1 MSAFLGELFAF
12 IVVLLIGAGLGIF
25 LYYKFPTRIEKFI
38 LSLKELFK
46 KNRKDDSTD
55 DKS

>member
-1 MSAFLGELFAF
+1 MSVFLGELFAF